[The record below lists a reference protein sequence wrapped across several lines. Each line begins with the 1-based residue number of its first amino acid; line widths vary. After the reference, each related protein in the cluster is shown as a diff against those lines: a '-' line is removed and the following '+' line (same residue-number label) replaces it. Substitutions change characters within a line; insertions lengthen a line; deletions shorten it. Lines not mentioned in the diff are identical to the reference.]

1 MLKME
6 NKQLDSQ
13 TVQETVGAPV
23 KKKASVG
30 TLLVQILGGDFLM
43 REWARNQLN
52 FLFFLATL
60 ALFYIANSYY
70 AESTSRNID
79 EVARELKELQ
89 YEYVSTKSELMQ
101 AGKQSEIARKM
112 APSGMVE
119 SIEPVKK
126 IIVKMEQ

>member
-1 MLKME
+1 ME
-6 NKQLDSQ
+6 NKQLDSP
-13 TVQETVGAPV
+13 TVQETVNTPV
-23 KKKASVG
+23 KNKASVG
-30 TLLVQILGGDFLM
+30 RLLMQILGGDFLM
-43 REWARNQLN
+43 RDWARNQLN
-52 FLFFLATL
+52 FLFFLAAL
-60 ALFYIANSYY
+60 ALIYIANSYY

-79 EVARELKELQ
+79 EVSRELKELQ

-126 IIVKMEQ
+126 IIVQMEQ

>member
-1 MLKME
+1 MLEME

-13 TVQETVGAPV
+13 TVQETVGTPV
-23 KKKASVG
+23 KKKGSVG

>member
-1 MLKME
+1 ME
-6 NKQLDSQ
+6 NKQLDSP
-13 TVQETVGAPV
+13 TVQETVNTPV
-23 KKKASVG
+23 KKKASAG
-30 TLLVQILGGDFLM
+30 RLLMQILGGDFLM
-43 REWARNQLN
+43 RDWARNQLN
-52 FLFFLATL
+52 FLFFLSAL

-79 EVARELKELQ
+79 EVSRELKELQ

-126 IIVKMEQ
+126 IIVQMEQ